1 MTVKLIGTSHLAS
14 SDSIKEVINREKP
27 DIIAVEMCKER
38 YDIHMKG
45 KIRKDKSILTKIAN
59 KMTKTASQ
67 TGNKYGNDMVTAM
80 KIAEKRSIPLKLID
94 RHLDDTKRK
103 LKKLPFREKL
113 LLWASYKMM
122 NKKKMNEM
130 KEKTS
135 NLNKQKV
142 DGMINKVK
150 VQFPTLYEILIVERN
165 AFLYENIRLLKTK
178 HPQKKILVFLG
189 AGHVS
194 EINNMLKENDQKRK

>member
-14 SDSIKEVINREKP
+14 EDSIKKIIDKEKP
-27 DIIAVEMCKER
+27 DIIAVEMCSER

-45 KIRKDKSILTKIAN
+45 KIRKDNSIWTKIAN

-67 TGNKYGNDMVTAM
+67 TGSKYGNDMVTAM
-80 KIAEKRSIPLKLID
+80 KIAEKRNIPLKLID
-94 RHLDDTKRK
+94 RHIDDTRKR
-103 LKKLPFREKL
+103 LKKLPLREKL

-122 NKKKMNEM
+122 NKKKMKKM

-135 NLNKQKV
+135 NLNKQNV
-142 DGMINKVK
+142 DDMVNKVK
-150 VQFPTLYEILIVERN
+150 IQFPTLYEILIVERN
-165 AFLYENIRLLKTK
+165 SFLYNRIKELREKYPN
-178 HPQKKILVFLG
+178 KKIIVFLG

-194 EINNMLKENDQKRK
+194 EINKMLKN

>member
-45 KIRKDKSILTKIAN
+45 KIRK
-59 KMTKTASQ
+59 
-67 TGNKYGNDMVTAM
+67 NKYGNDMVTAM

-122 NKKKMNEM
+122 NKKKMNKM

-142 DGMINKVK
+142 DDMINKVK

-178 HPQKKILVFLG
+178 HPDKKILVFLG

-194 EINNMLKENDQKRK
+194 EINNMLKN